1 MIRRLVPLATIFAL
15 TLAGPLRAEE
25 PNDANARLARALEKL
40 EQRLGVMDAKLD
52 TVVDMGKDM
61 KQLRE
66 DVNKL
71 QREVADLRR
80 PSNGTT
86 SSYYGGPPSSTSL
99 SPAIAPPVAP
109 PLAMGTVR
117 LVNNYLTDMTANV
130 NGLVVTVPAGQ
141 VQDVRVPPGALT
153 YQVYQVQPSARVSSI
168 APNEMLTLRLFP
180 M

>member
-1 MIRRLVPLATIFAL
+1 MIRRLVPLATVFAL
-15 TLAGPLRAEE
+15 ALAGPLRAEE
-25 PNDANARLARALEKL
+25 PTDSNARLARALEKL

-52 TVVDMGKDM
+52 TVLDIGKDL

-66 DVNKL
+66 DMGKL
-71 QREVADLRR
+71 QREVAELRR
-80 PSNGTT
+80 PGNGAT
-86 SSYYGGPPSSTSL
+86 SSYYSGPPSSTSL
-99 SPAIAPPVAP
+99 SATVAP
-109 PLAMGTVR
+109 PAAMGTVR
-117 LVNNYLTDMTANV
+117 LVNNYLTGMTANV

-141 VQDVRVPPGALT
+141 IQDVRVPPGALT